1 MEAELAALA
10 AAGSSAVVQAM
21 ATDAWAGVRERV
33 ARILAATES
42 GAGGE
47 GRAGGQGRA
56 DGESGEGGESPADG
70 KERAEGEDRAD
81 EGRRAQEGRPA
92 EEGRHA
98 EDEGRADEERL
109 AAGAAELDLARE
121 KLLAADGMDM
131 VTEAIETHTEA
142 ELRARLRRLLAA
154 DPGAAAELRDLIAEF
169 APLADGSPAVTNT
182 ITGGTFDAPVVQAG
196 TIQSLTLHHTPEAAK
211 DHIDFRESTF
221 NGTAIG
227 VQHVH
232 AAAPERPRAVADG
245 WPLLGALRLPPGV
258 RPARRLGDE
267 TDQPPYVPRDCDP
280 ALDRL
285 LAEALRS
292 GGLVV
297 VTGEPLAGKT
307 RTAWEGLKRAAAD
320 GTRVC
325 VAHEGTDL
333 GSLSGALQ
341 GRDPEGTHVV
351 WLDDLAG
358 HLDEQGRTAGVVS
371 RLTHEGVLVL
381 ATMRDEAY
389 ATHGFGDHPHA
400 RLLRGARK
408 LELTCRWSGPELERL
423 AEAQA
428 RDPRLED
435 AVRWREELGVTQ
447 FLAVGP
453 ELGEEWR
460 WARRPDGR
468 PWGYELVRAAIDAAR
483 CGLRRPLAA
492 PEWRMLL
499 VGAEYGVLLE
509 DEWLSEELSWAGR
522 PRLGVTGL
530 LVPEEG
536 EGGRAW
542 RASGALVA
550 DALRSPGFPPPGPYL
565 WRNMT
570 ALAQRAG
577 AAELGAVVAAGRAAL
592 RASAAAGDADAR
604 KVITDLA
611 DLAGDE
617 ADADRWRGLHFN
629 AVGDREKAFH
639 FLERAASAGH
649 PEGRLDLAALHLV
662 RAEHWLAEAA
672 EDGSPAA
679 AATLAALREALPPN
693 PDTVKE

>member
-21 ATDAWAGVRERV
+21 ATDAWTSVRERV
-33 ARILAATES
+33 ASLFAAAES
-42 GAGGE
+42 GAGDE
-47 GRAGGQGRA
+47 GHAGGA
-56 DGESGEGGESPADG
+56 SHAGGAG
-70 KERAEGEDRAD
+70 HAEGE
-81 EGRRAQEGRPA
+81 RRAEQ
-92 EEGRHA
+92 
-98 EDEGRADEERL
+98 ERL
-109 AAGAAELDLARE
+109 VAGAAELDLARE
-121 KLLAADGMDM
+121 KLLAAGGMDR
-131 VTEAIETHTEA
+131 VTEAIETYTEA
-142 ELRARLRRLLAA
+142 ELRARLRRLLAD
-154 DPGAAAELRDLIAEF
+154 DPGAAAGLRDLIDEF
-169 APLADGSPAVTNT
+169 APLTDGGPAVTNT
-182 ITGGTFDAPVVQAG
+182 ISGGRFDAPVVQAG
-196 TIQSLTLHHTPEAAK
+196 TIHSLTLHHTPEAAK
-211 DHIDFRESTF
+211 DHIDFREGTF
-221 NGTAIG
+221 NGPAIG

-232 AAAPERPRAVADG
+232 GAPPERPRAVADG
-245 WPLLGALRLPPGV
+245 WPRLGALRLPPGV
-258 RPARRLGDE
+258 RPARRVGDE

-280 ALDRL
+280 VLDRL
-285 LAEALRS
+285 LAQALRS

-333 GSLSGALQ
+333 GSLPGALQ

-351 WLDDLAG
+351 WLDDIAG

-389 ATHGFGDHPHA
+389 AKHGFGDHAHA

-423 AEAQA
+423 AEAE
-428 RDPRLED
+428 DSRLVD

-492 PEWRMLL
+492 SEWRMLL
-499 VGAEYGVLLE
+499 VDAEYGVLLE

-530 LVPEEG
+530 LVPDKG
-536 EGGRAW
+536 EGGTVW

-565 WRNMT
+565 WRNMS

-577 AAELGAVVAAGRAAL
+577 AAELEAVVAAGRTAL
-592 RASAAAGDADAR
+592 RAPASAGDADAR

-629 AVGDREKAFH
+629 AVGDQEKAFH

-672 EDGSPAA
+672 EDGSPHA